1 MRIFVCL
8 LFSSLLFAEGTQT
21 WEQSKF
27 DDLEKGT
34 AHGVAIRSDGN
45 LELAPQF
52 KSLYTSPS
60 TYLWSVTSDRAG
72 NVYAAAGSPAR
83 VYRITPDGKANSIF
97 EPKELQVQAVV
108 ERDGILYAATSP
120 DGKVYKVEPGSP
132 APAAAQTPSQIE
144 ARGKSP
150 SPSSA
155 PAGSPAWKSSVFFD
169 PQTKYIWAMAM
180 DGAGNLYIATGD
192 HGEIFRVGKN
202 GEGTLFFKSDE
213 THIRALAIDNRGN
226 IIAGSDGSG
235 LVYRISPAGEA
246 FVLYSAPKKEITALA
261 LDDQGNIYA
270 AGAGEKRSSV
280 QSAPSPSPSGGNAP
294 NQPAPVVSGGVSI
307 PAAAMGTPP
316 PGAAPAGSV
325 TGSEIYK
332 ISSDGSPTR
341 LWTSRDDLVYALAFD
356 RAEGKQRLLAGTGNK
371 GRIFAIRDNGDFTDL
386 LKASANQVT
395 AFAPAPGGSLYL
407 ATSNLGKVFLL
418 GPGLESEGA
427 YESDVFDAHIF
438 SRWGRAQVRGRGA
451 FDLYARSGNVDNPDR
466 NWSPW
471 RKINLTTQE
480 SSTLDIPPARFVQW
494 KAVLRAPQTSPRLES
509 VVLNYRPKNMAPV
522 VDEVSVQ
529 VGSHLGSSG
538 KNSGESGTVT
548 VGAGGNN
555 QSGGNPS
562 GGAGAPHDHDI
573 TVRWSAHD
581 DNDDDLIYSLFYR
594 GDGESRWQPLTRDR
608 ITEKSFSFDPELLPD
623 GGYQIKVVA
632 SDAPSHSPDE
642 ALSGEKES
650 SRFVVDNTPPRID
663 DLNAALDSDGQV
675 HVTFRASDAF
685 SEIRRAE
692 YSVDASDWQFVEP
705 VGQLSDSRT
714 ENYDFSAALPLA
726 AGDSS
731 PASASPSRGKR
742 PALAVDPP
750 AAPIEHVV
758 VVRVYDRFDNVA
770 SAKTIARS
778 K

>member
-1 MRIFVCL
+1 MRIFALCV

-27 DDLEKGT
+27 DDFEKGT
-34 AHGVAIRSDGN
+34 AHGVAIRSDGD

-52 KSLYTSPS
+52 KPLYTSPS
-60 TYLWSVTSDRAG
+60 TYLWSVTADRAG

-83 VYRITPDGKANSIF
+83 LYRITPDGKASSIF
-97 EPKELQVQAVV
+97 EPQELQVQAVV

-120 DGKVYKVEPGSP
+120 DGKVYKIEVERGKP
-132 APAAAQTPSQIE
+132 APSAAEAQ
-144 ARGKSP
+144 GKSP
-150 SPSSA
+150 SQSST
-155 PAGSPAWKSSVFFD
+155 AGGAWKSSVFFD
-169 PQTKYIWAMAM
+169 PQTKYIWALAM
-180 DGAGNLYIATGD
+180 DAAGNLYIATGD
-192 HGEIFRVGKN
+192 HGEIFRVSKS
-202 GEGTLFFKSDE
+202 GEGSVFFKSDE
-213 THIRALAIDNRGN
+213 AHIRALAIDNRGN

-261 LDDQGNIYA
+261 LDEQGNIYA
-270 AGAGEKRSSV
+270 AGAGEKHSSN
-280 QSAPSPSPSGGNAP
+280 QPAPGQPAANPP
-294 NQPAPVVSGGVSI
+294 NQPAPNVSGGAI
-307 PAAAMGTPP
+307 PPAAIGMNPQ
-316 PGAAPAGSV
+316 GAAPAGSV

-341 LWTSRDDLVYALAFD
+341 LWTSHDDLVYALAFD
-356 RAEGKQRLLAGTGNK
+356 RADGKQRLLAGTGNR

-407 ATSNLGKVFLL
+407 ATSNLGKIFLL
-418 GPGLESEGA
+418 GPGLETEGA

-471 RKINLTTQE
+471 RKINLATAD
-480 SSTLDIPPARFVQW
+480 SSTLDVPPARFVQW
-494 KAVLRAPQTSPRLES
+494 KAVLRSPQTSPRLES
-509 VVLNYRPKNMAPV
+509 VSLNYRPKNMAPV

-529 VGSHLGSSG
+529 VGSHSASSA
-538 KNSGESGTVT
+538 KNSGDSGT
-548 VGAGGNN
+548 GAAASGGNN
-555 QSGGNPS
+555 PSSGNASATGT
-562 GGAGAPHDHDI
+562 PHDRDSI
-573 TVRWSAHD
+573 AVRWSAHD
-581 DNDDDLIYSLFYR
+581 DNDDDLVYSLFYR
-594 GDGESRWQPLTRDR
+594 GDGENRWRQLTRDR
-608 ITEKSFSFDPELLPD
+608 LTDKSFNFDPELLPD

-642 ALSGEKES
+642 ALTGEKES
-650 SRFVVDNTPPRID
+650 ARFQVDNTPPRIE

-675 HVTFRASDAF
+675 HVTFRAADAF

-692 YSVDASDWQFVEP
+692 YSLDASDWQFVEP
-705 VGQLSDSRT
+705 VGQLSDSKT
-714 ENYDFSAALPLA
+714 ENYDFSVALPFA
-726 AGDSS
+726 APGDGLPSTP
-731 PASASPSRGKR
+731 PASRGKR
-742 PALAVDPP
+742 SVPAADPP
-750 AAPIEHVV
+750 AVPAEHVV

-770 SAKTIARS
+770 SAKAIIHA